1 MPQYFGMQY
10 ARNPGYQ
17 FLSALATN
25 MIGFGF
31 AGITRRFLV
40 YPSYCVWP
48 YSLSTIALNNALHE
62 SGSSSTPVQG
72 PMRSTWRASMYKCF
86 WVVFGIYFM

>member
-1 MPQYFGMQY
+1 MLITIMSGLGMAFPPLQHLVFVQAMPQYFDMAY
-10 ARNPGYQ
+10 ARQPGYQ
-17 FLSALATN
+17 ILGALGTN

-48 YSLSTIALNNALHE
+48 TSLGE
-62 SGSSSTPVQG
+62 CP
-72 PMRSTWRASMYKCF
+72 
-86 WVVFGIYFM
+86 